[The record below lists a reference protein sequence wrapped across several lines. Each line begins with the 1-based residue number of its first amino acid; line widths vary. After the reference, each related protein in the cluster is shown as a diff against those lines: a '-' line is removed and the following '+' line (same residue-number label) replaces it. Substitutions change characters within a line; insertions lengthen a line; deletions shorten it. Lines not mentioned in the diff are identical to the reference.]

1 MSYNEIVKITIGLT
15 KLMRDLGKYPIEIDV
30 LIIEFAQLNPL
41 MARVIPGL
49 IDYPIFVVRLNS
61 SEISMARALIYN
73 FFNFTGQNIHFLLN
87 FIPKDF
93 SSNVQDQIIIESMI
107 KEFFSDITVQNRI
120 NILGWIPFDL
130 KLNYFE
136 FRDVM
141 KNFLEKDIPLSKLIN
156 NTEEIHSYNLI
167 SKAFSQ
173 IF

>member
-1 MSYNEIVKITIGLT
+1 
-15 KLMRDLGKYPIEIDV
+15 
-30 LIIEFAQLNPL
+30 
-41 MARVIPGL
+41 
-49 IDYPIFVVRLNS
+49 
-61 SEISMARALIYN
+61 MARALIYN